1 MAKPS
6 AYQRQATGRAARAT
20 KQVVI
25 SESRV
30 RAAARVLADALA
42 AADKAAAGIEAV
54 NDTYG
59 TSYPAKSKYVQ
70 ALDAS
75 GIAAA
80 ISKAAQAAPA
90 PEHQAIIGTFEDSQ
104 DGAEL
109 PGLAALGEYVAPV
122 AEKPAEP
129 KKAAPKKKEEAPAPV
144 GDL

>member
-25 SESRV
+25 SEGRV
-30 RAAARVLADALA
+30 RAAARVLAEALA
-42 AADKAAAGIEAV
+42 DADKAAAAVEAV
-54 NDTYG
+54 NKTYG
-59 TSYPAKSKYVQ
+59 TGYPEKSKYVQ
-70 ALDAS
+70 VLAET
-75 GIAAA
+75 GIVAA
-80 ISKAAQAAPA
+80 IGKAAEAAPA

-122 AEKPAEP
+122 AEKPAKP
-129 KKAAPKKKEEAPAPV
+129 KKPAAEKPDTAPV
-144 GDL
+144 ATGEL